1 MFRYTFQVVIR
12 PNGDGYDNQPEEQ
25 VRCDVTA
32 PCELAARRAVLERAW
47 SQHLLVSRL
56 DRTEVRTIYPQA

>member
-1 MFRYTFQVVIR
+1 
-12 PNGDGYDNQPEEQ
+12 

-56 DRTEVRTIYPQA
+56 DRTEVRNLPYPQA